1 MANNTLSLCTLQAW
15 AFYVSVISMLI
26 DTHCHIHE
34 ADFPLGKAETLAAAQ
49 AADVRKLICVG
60 TNMQS
65 SREAV
70 YFAKKYSCHPEFIS
84 GSNNKEAAK
93 SDTKS
98 DWIPGQARND
108 ALMQIFA
115 AIGVHPHDS
124 KEFSEQDLKDLR
136 DLIRPSFASLSG
148 ESSQTSHMD
157 SPNKLAN
164 DKGRVAAIGEIG
176 LDYFYEFSPREKQI
190 RALEM
195 QMQLATDSNLPISF
209 HVRDDHANSGA
220 VWRDFWPILNNF
232 PDIKGALHS
241 FTDTIENL
249 EKGLNRGLFI
259 GVNGIVTFAK
269 ENELDMWRAI
279 PLNRMLLETD
289 APFLSPV
296 PFRGQKNQPSF
307 IPKIVEFLSD
317 LRSETFQEIAKQ
329 TTQNA
334 ENLFNI

>member
-1 MANNTLSLCTLQAW
+1 
-15 AFYVSVISMLI
+15 MLI

-34 ADFPLGKAETLAAAQ
+34 ADFPLDKAETLAAAQ

-70 YFAKKYSCHPEFIS
+70 AFAKTYDTCHSEPVEESSADHNRSLDFPRNKS
-84 GSNNKEAAK
+84 GAK
-93 SDTKS
+93 GFSRDDNCS
-98 DWIPGQARND
+98 YPR
-108 ALMQIFA
+108 IFA
-115 AIGVHPHDS
+115 AVGVHPHDS
-124 KEFSEQDLKDLR
+124 AGFSEQDLIELKN
-136 DLIRPSFASLSG
+136 LIKENR
-148 ESSQTSHMD
+148 MD
-157 SPNKLAN
+157 SPNKSAN
-164 DKGRVAAIGEIG
+164 NNRSIVAIGEIG

-190 RALEM
+190 GALEM
-195 QMQLATDSNLPISF
+195 QMQLAIDSNLPISF

-232 PDIKGALHS
+232 PGIKGALHS

-259 GVNGIVTFAK
+259 GVNGIATFAK

-279 PLNRMLLETD
+279 PLDRMLLETD
-289 APFLSPV
+289 APFLAPV

-317 LRSETFQEIAKQ
+317 LRSETFQEIATE
-329 TTQNA
+329 TTYNA
-334 ENLFNI
+334 EKIFDI

>member
-1 MANNTLSLCTLQAW
+1 
-15 AFYVSVISMLI
+15 MLI

-34 ADFPLGKAETLAAAQ
+34 SDFPLGKAETLAAAQ

-70 YFAKKYSCHPEFIS
+70 AFTKEFSSSLRAERSNPLDCH
-84 GSNNKEAAK
+84 GDK
-93 SDTKS
+93 S
-98 DWIPGQARND
+98 PRND
-108 ALMQIFA
+108 SGVQIFA

-124 KEFSEQDLKDLR
+124 AGFSDKDLSELR
-136 DLIRPSFASLSG
+136 KLTQPSFAGLSG

-164 DKGRVAAIGEIG
+164 YKGCIVAIGEIG

-195 QMQLATDSNLPISF
+195 QIQLAVDSNLPISF

-220 VWRDFWPILNNF
+220 VWQDFWPILNNF
-232 PDIKGALHS
+232 PGVKGALHS

-279 PLNRMLLETD
+279 PLSRMLLETD
-289 APFLSPV
+289 APFLAPV

-317 LRSETFQEIAKQ
+317 LRGETFHEIAKH
-329 TTQNA
+329 TTRNA
-334 ENLFNI
+334 EKMFGI